1 MVYATCQN
9 VAALYLV
16 AAVRYEPVLCLNQVS
31 MITGV
36 ESDHGIMSGKAVFNY
51 KGCDRG
57 LGVPGE
63 QHVVADTESNDDIE
77 IGFQGVKELC
87 LEEGITGGFE
97 LFGVADF
104 IIRGDAQLGLV
115 NSAAAA
121 DC

>member
-1 MVYATCQN
+1 MFGILTAGIKYNLNIYLIYIVYATYQH

-16 AAVRYEPVLCLNQVS
+16 AAGRYGPVLCLDQVS

-87 LEEGITGGFE
+87 LE
-97 LFGVADF
+97 
-104 IIRGDAQLGLV
+104 
-115 NSAAAA
+115 
-121 DC
+121 